1 MTLLQ
6 IMSKTG
12 VSSVRVVGK
21 TYCNLIRG
29 CSRNFQRN
37 LALISVLYSGE
48 RPDITPHDE
57 ELRKAKTTKIRQK
70 ETITM
75 KIKLTK
81 MIMSSL
87 AVACALVCLAAAVA
101 LGPGTSATAGP
112 APDPHGCSVGMLR
125 GSYLWTFD
133 AYDNLDG
140 NFVPVAVMQGLR
152 FNGDGTTLNT
162 FGTVNIGGTI
172 IFDVTGAVGTY
183 TVAPDCTGTLS
194 PSPGVAPTFNIYVG
208 PGAQQVWTIQS
219 SPDGS
224 GTPGVSR
231 GTAVRVP

>member
-1 MTLLQ
+1 M
-6 IMSKTG
+6 KT
-12 VSSVRVVGK
+12 
-21 TYCNLIRG
+21 
-29 CSRNFQRN
+29 
-37 LALISVLYSGE
+37 
-48 RPDITPHDE
+48 
-57 ELRKAKTTKIRQK
+57 
-70 ETITM
+70 
-75 KIKLTK
+75 KLTK
-81 MIMSSL
+81 TIMSSL

-112 APDPHGCSVGMLR
+112 APDPHGCSVGMLW

-133 AYDNLDG
+133 AYENHDG

-194 PSPGVAPTFNIYVG
+194 PAPGISPTFNIYVG

-219 SPDGS
+219 APDGS